1 MVSYQDTGE
10 EDWKPHRACT
20 GGVLILHSVSDQ
32 DIDVERKKVR
42 MNKSHRKK
50 KDSFKIVYI
59 ILGIEMLV
67 TVAVIGYMGYH
78 YGSILLSGFKNSKT
92 NTSTNAQ
99 TPVQDL
105 GYPIDV
111 DAQASTKQAQAET
124 ESASE
129 EVFKPT
135 SATLVAVGDNL
146 MHRSCT
152 LSAQKT
158 DGTYDFTN
166 HFANMASIFQ
176 AADLAVLSQDTVL
189 GGIELGTTSTET
201 GIFNTAIELA
211 DGIRDAGINVVLA
224 ANNHIMDEGRDG
236 LNTMMSY
243 FSTNCPD
250 VTLLGVNGSR
260 EAKDAPVYVEAN
272 NIKIA
277 MINYSYG
284 SNQTA
289 ALDGSPYLLNEYDES
304 WLSDILDQARD
315 EADFIIAFPFWGE
328 QNNMDYTEEQ
338 EQQAQFLA
346 NNGVDLIIGSYPHV
360 VEPVKWVTAD
370 NGDHTLVYYSLGN
383 FQSIQNTL
391 ENMLGGQAN
400 VTIKKDENGTY
411 ISDYSLDFVVTHY
424 EQKESSEYYDI
435 VTTYPLSDY
444 TSDLASRHG
453 MTVSG
458 SDSFNLAS
466 LQGLSSQ
473 ILSKCELGETYAP
486 TTSDEVSA
494 NGEN

>member
-1 MVSYQDTGE
+1 MS
-10 EDWKPHRACT
+10 
-20 GGVLILHSVSDQ
+20 
-32 DIDVERKKVR
+32 
-42 MNKSHRKK
+42 KSRKK
-50 KDSFKIVYI
+50 KKEKKNSFKLLYM

-78 YGSILLSGFKNSKT
+78 YGSILLSGFKNTKSS
-92 NTSTNAQ
+92 TSTNTQAQ
-99 TPVQDL
+99 VQDL
-105 GYPIDV
+105 GYQIDV

-124 ESASE
+124 EATTEETSE
-129 EVFKPT
+129 PT

-166 HFANMASIFQ
+166 HFANMASIFK
-176 AADLAVLSQDTVL
+176 AADLAVISQDTVL
-189 GGIELGTTSTET
+189 GGSALGATSTET
-201 GIFNTAIELA
+201 GIFNTAVELA
-211 DGIRDAGINVVLA
+211 DSIRDAGINVVLA

-250 VTLLGVNGSR
+250 VTLLGVNSSR
-260 EAKDAPVYVEAN
+260 EVKDAPVYVEVN

-289 ALDGSPYLLNEYDES
+289 DLDGSPYLLNEYDES
-304 WLSDILDQARD
+304 WLSNILKQARE

-346 NNGVDLIIGSYPHV
+346 DNGVDLIIGSYPHV
-360 VEPVKWVTAD
+360 VEPVKWVTAE
-370 NGDHTLVYYSLGN
+370 NGDRTLVYYSLGN

-444 TSDLASRHG
+444 TSDLVSRHG

-458 SDSFNLAS
+458 NDSFNLAS

-473 ILSKCELGETYAP
+473 ILSKCELGETSVSGISNE
-486 TTSDEVSA
+486 TSA
-494 NGEN
+494 NGEDESEDN